1 MKLKGLLILLL
12 ISFII
17 FIIYRFNID
26 NKIYYINITDSDI
39 TYNKEIKNYLNKNK
53 KLEKYINY
61 KDLNY
66 RITDLIN
73 EINDNKEIR
82 INGKKQTLQNS
93 LIKADLLTVKIG
105 SNEIKYKIKD
115 KDLAGLYNY
124 IDEYLNDLDKLFKL
138 LRKYDKETIIYINTV
153 NNQNEYIDEIIEYL
167 NLKVE
172 ELCNDYKIEYME
184 LNNRNDIKIKE
195 KVLKYLQLTI

>member
-82 INGKKQTLQNS
+82 INGK
-93 LIKADLLTVKIG
+93 
-105 SNEIKYKIKD
+105 
-115 KDLAGLYNY
+115 
-124 IDEYLNDLDKLFKL
+124 
-138 LRKYDKETIIYINTV
+138 
-153 NNQNEYIDEIIEYL
+153 
-167 NLKVE
+167 
-172 ELCNDYKIEYME
+172 
-184 LNNRNDIKIKE
+184 
-195 KVLKYLQLTI
+195 

>member
-17 FIIYRFNID
+17 FIIYRYNID

-115 KDLAGLYNY
+115 KDLTGLYNY

-184 LNNRNDIKIKE
+184 LNNQNDIKIKE

>member
-184 LNNRNDIKIKE
+184 LNNQNDIKIKE

>member
-82 INGKKQTLQNS
+82 INGKKFTLQNS

-115 KDLAGLYNY
+115 KDLTGLYNY

>member
-82 INGKKQTLQNS
+82 INGKKLTLQNS

-115 KDLAGLYNY
+115 KDLTGLYNY

>member
-82 INGKKQTLQNS
+82 INGKKLTLQNS

-115 KDLAGLYNY
+115 KDLTGLYNY

-184 LNNRNDIKIKE
+184 LNNQNDIKIKE

>member
-12 ISFII
+12 IGFII
-17 FIIYRFNID
+17 FIIYRYNID

-115 KDLAGLYNY
+115 KDLTGLYNY